1 MGGTWYRGQWRSAAS
16 LGVSTVVTDMDT
28 TCVTPLTPPPGRGRR
43 RRLQAISYNMGGMT
57 QESYDLFKDWLQTRC
72 RAEIVIVQETHWGL
86 GREDGRWTLPGWL
99 AITTA
104 DGPQRHS
111 GVAVFIRLERF
122 TAEHITSVTWMPGRL
137 LHVRCSGAGTGVC
150 LDVVAGYQ
158 FVQQER
164 HSDQV
169 QRKRHAFWAKLG
181 HTTQIDFLITGRHH
195 ADMLSRMAMPIALD
209 LAPWRPQFAYCP
221 GKAIEEAIGSKESTC
236 YGSMMISVDLSRAFD
251 ELPRLRVSLPHFCAP
266 DSGIDVL
273 SVDYQVALSYPDTTK
288 VIEVPSDV
296 YDDIL
301 EASLL
306 LSSAEALFFSSFGDR
321 PESYI
326 GLLPRNDLL
335 HWASST
341 LEAAPLQAFLKYAN
355 ELAVTFATRAHP
367 ILPPPVADA
376 GAHDSVAE
384 SLARGLLEEGRCPL
398 WHPARDLRLIAA

>member
-1 MGGTWYRGQWRSAAS
+1 MGS
-16 LGVSTVVTDMDT
+16 
-28 TCVTPLTPPPGRGRR
+28 
-43 RRLQAISYNMGGMT
+43 
-57 QESYDLFKDWLQTRC
+57 
-72 RAEIVIVQETHWGL
+72 
-86 GREDGRWTLPGWL
+86 
-99 AITTA
+99 
-104 DGPQRHS
+104 
-111 GVAVFIRLERF
+111 
-122 TAEHITSVTWMPGRL
+122 
-137 LHVRCSGAGTGVC
+137 
-150 LDVVAGYQ
+150 DV
-158 FVQQER
+158 E
-164 HSDQV
+164 
-169 QRKRHAFWAKLG
+169 
-181 HTTQIDFLITGRHH
+181 
-195 ADMLSRMAMPIALD
+195 
-209 LAPWRPQFAYCP
+209 
-221 GKAIEEAIGSKESTC
+221 
-236 YGSMMISVDLSRAFD
+236 
-251 ELPRLRVSLPHFCAP
+251 
-266 DSGIDVL
+266 
-273 SVDYQVALSYPDTTK
+273 

-398 WHPARDLRLIAA
+398 WSGVRQVVRLLWRETPRHQHMLHDRNASSASIGAYSHGPHNGLCKMTLTHQNVACLLNCLVAHVCPHHTWTTLAVLYNYATKPHIDASNGRYCNLVLSLSLHEGGELWIEDACGSAYIEHEGRLIRGTRHGILLQAVRFPAYSQLHQACSWACYDRVTLVAYTAQRWERLGPYVHHKLEGMGFLLPPPEIPVARPSLLQDRLPCVLRG